1 MRPLRLELEGFTTY
15 RDAVVVDF
23 DGCDFFALVGPTGSG
38 KSTVIDALT
47 FALYGSVPR
56 LDRKSV
62 EPVISKGK
70 QEARVRLDFSI
81 GDQTYTAVR
90 VVRRMGADG
99 ASTKEARLEHGD
111 TVLAGDADGVSDAVG
126 RLLGLR
132 FEEFTRCV
140 VLPQGEFARFLNDR
154 PNARGDLLVRLL
166 DLQVYERLGQ
176 RANQRAAAA
185 EASLDVQRTR
195 LTEDLSFATAEALD
209 EVRARIER
217 LEAVRAR
224 IEADEPR
231 LEELR
236 EAYRA
241 ERAAAEEAGKGIE
254 ALSRIRPPEALAV
267 VGAGLVAAR
276 EELDAA
282 DAALEAAGAAV
293 EAAQKA
299 LEALPERAPLM
310 SALDAHD
317 RKQRAAAELTAADV
331 AEGTLTTEAASAAQ
345 ATAVALATEGTARAG
360 HEAARVAHSA
370 ADIARTLVAGEG
382 CPVCG
387 QDVHELPHLEVPA
400 DLEATERALAAAA
413 AAAEVARGAQA
424 KADQALSVANARAQA
439 LRETIGSIDEAL
451 AAHPDAAAIRSQLAS
466 IQEAEA
472 ARESARENET
482 AARARVAAARGT
494 CEREERSVKD
504 AWAALE
510 AARDGVAAQGPPAL
524 ARDDVA
530 TDWRALLDW
539 SAERSQRL
547 RADAAAAEARASAAK
562 QQGADLVEAQRQACI
577 AAGITDAHDPRDDC
591 LKALQSG
598 KDQAERIEI
607 ALQRAEELRVEI
619 GALEERGVVSKA
631 LGQHL
636 RANAFERW
644 ILSQALTALVEG
656 ATEVLLELSGGQ
668 YSLDLDKHG
677 NFAVVDHRNADARRS
692 AKTLSGGET
701 FLASLALALAMS
713 DRIAQ
718 LSANT
723 AVRLESIFLDEG
735 FGSLDPETLE
745 VVRAAIENLAARN
758 RTVGIVTH
766 VRSLAEE
773 IPVRF
778 EVRKGPHT
786 STIEKVLA

>member
-1 MRPLRLELEGFTTY
+1 
-15 RDAVVVDF
+15 
-23 DGCDFFALVGPTGSG
+23 
-38 KSTVIDALT
+38 VIDAIT
-47 FALYGSVPR
+47 FALYGAVPR
-56 LDRKSV
+56 LDQRSV
-62 EPVISKGK
+62 EPVITKGK

-90 VVRRMGADG
+90 VVRRMGADR

-111 TVLAGDADGVSDAVG
+111 TVVAGDADGVTEAVA

-140 VLPQGEFARFLNDR
+140 VLPQGEFARFLNDK

-176 RANQRAAAA
+176 RANQRASAA
-185 EASLDVQRTR
+185 EATVEVQRTR
-195 LTEDLSFATAEALD
+195 LSEDLSFATSEAFAEMRD
-209 EVRARIER
+209 RIER

-224 IEADEPR
+224 IEADETR

-236 EAYRA
+236 EGYKA
-241 ERAAAEEAGKGIE
+241 ERAAAEAAGGAIATLAGIR
-254 ALSRIRPPEALAV
+254 APADLDGIGRGLS
-267 VGAGLVAAR
+267 AAR
-276 EELDAA
+276 DDLAA
-282 DAALEAAGAAV
+282 SDAALEAAGTAV

-299 LEALPERAPLM
+299 LEALPDRGPLL

-317 RKQRAAAELTAADV
+317 RKQRATTDLAAADAAGETLAAE
-331 AEGTLTTEAASAAQ
+331 ASAAAR
-345 ATAVALATEGTARAG
+345 ATAEALESESAARAG

-370 ADIARTLVAGEG
+370 ADIARSLVAGHA

-387 QDVHELPHLEVPA
+387 QDVHEMPHVEVPA
-400 DLEATERALAAAA
+400 DLEATERALATATAATEA
-413 AAAEVARGAQA
+413 ARAIQA
-424 KADQALSVANARAQA
+424 KAERASSAANARGQA
-439 LRETIGSIDEAL
+439 LRETIAAIDEAV
-451 AAHPDAAAIRSQLAS
+451 AAHPEPAAIRTQLAA
-466 IQEAEA
+466 IDHAEA
-472 ARESARENET
+472 TRKGASENET
-482 AARARVAAARGT
+482 AARAHVAKARAAY
-494 CEREERSVKD
+494 EREERAVKD
-504 AWAALE
+504 AWVALE
-510 AARDGVAAQGPPAL
+510 AARDAVAAQGPPAP
-524 ARDDVA
+524 AREDLIA
-530 TDWRALLDW
+530 DWRVLLEW
-539 SAERSQRL
+539 AAERIQRL
-547 RADAAAAEARASAAK
+547 RADGAAAEARAAAAK
-562 QQGADLVEAQRQACI
+562 QQGADLVEAQRLACV
-577 AAGITDAHDPRDDC
+577 AAGIEDAHDPRDDC
-591 LKALQSG
+591 LKALQSA

-607 ALQRAEELRVEI
+607 ALQRAEELRAEI
-619 GALEERGVVSKA
+619 AALEERAVVSNA
-631 LGQHL
+631 LGRHL

-644 ILSQALTALVEG
+644 VLSQALTALVEG
-656 ATEVLLELSGGQ
+656 ATEILLELSGGL
-668 YSLDLDKHG
+668 YSLDLDKHA

-692 AKTLSGGET
+692 SKTLSGGET

-735 FGSLDPETLE
+735 FGTLDPETLE